1 MLSLTSSDIRGGGL
15 AVVRLLLGSFSLI
28 SLRDLI
34 SYYGNWLCN
43 IIRSGSR
50 INTDRFPKRAP
61 KQARA
66 WPGEGWGG
74 GAGGVVK
81 DMLPGKF
88 IFGILTFKSP
98 LFWISESFRQ
108 DIGKFQWLL
117 LLSKPVVDIR
127 RVCSARSRALTKC
140 SPNLFVPIYY
150 HTIYQ
155 ISTWKVFL
163 LKVYLFMKH
172 LTDFRKTLETGVD
185 PRLII
190 FRWKID
196 LIWTPLQLTLVARYG
211 IKTIES
217 DKFFK
222 D

>member
-1 MLSLTSSDIRGGGL
+1 MTDFLNERRSKRNLGRGGC
-15 AVVRLLLGSFSLI
+15 LGTCS
-28 SLRDLI
+28 
-34 SYYGNWLCN
+34 
-43 IIRSGSR
+43 
-50 INTDRFPKRAP
+50 
-61 KQARA
+61 
-66 WPGEGWGG
+66 
-74 GAGGVVK
+74 
-81 DMLPGKF
+81 PGKF

-117 LLSKPVVDIR
+117 LLSKPVADIR
-127 RVCSARSRALTKC
+127 RVCSAHSRALAKC

-155 ISTWKVFL
+155 ISTWKDFL

-196 LIWTPLQLTLVARYG
+196 LI
-211 IKTIES
+211 
-217 DKFFK
+217 
-222 D
+222 

>member
-1 MLSLTSSDIRGGGL
+1 MRA
-15 AVVRLLLGSFSLI
+15 AVVSTITSCTLI
-28 SLRDLI
+28 SI
-34 SYYGNWLCN
+34 FN
-43 IIRSGSR
+43 IVSLSWRHYWRHHLSRSGSR

-61 KQARA
+61 KQAQA
-66 WPGEGWGG
+66 WPGEGGG
-74 GAGGVVK
+74 GSGTCS
-81 DMLPGKF
+81 PGKF

-117 LLSKPVVDIR
+117 LLSKPVADIR
-127 RVCSARSRALTKC
+127 RVCSARSRALAKC

-185 PRLII
+185 PRL
-190 FRWKID
+190 
-196 LIWTPLQLTLVARYG
+196 
-211 IKTIES
+211 
-217 DKFFK
+217 
-222 D
+222 